1 MKRSNSMK
9 KNNSSNTPLL
19 GETKTGVELEPQK
32 LTTVKDDVRFY
43 NTDTN
48 EFCSLNLCIDKFDSV
63 IQIVEKT
70 TKGNPY
76 YAYYHVCKDC
86 DRKHMSSRNKTD
98 TAESKRRADLG
109 YKEVEL

>member
-1 MKRSNSMK
+1 MKRSNNMK
-9 KNNSSNTPLL
+9 QNNPPLK
-19 GETKTGVELEPQK
+19 GETKTGLELTPQK
-32 LTTVKDDVRFY
+32 LTTVKGDIRFY
-43 NTDTN
+43 NPTG
-48 EFCSLNLCIDKFDSV
+48 EYCSLNQCIDKFDSV
-63 IQIVEKT
+63 IQVVEKT
-70 TKGNPY
+70 AKGNPY